1 MVIRVVPDLNT
12 IELLEKYET
21 DGYPIKK
28 NASEKYHTVISK
40 IQSNFPQGEHR
51 ANEAIKILNE
61 CLSELEA
68 NIETI
73 CKKYGRLEFF
83 LLLRRLPYSTYTS
96 GWRQFA
102 SAVNVHRL
110 CILSIM
116 KFCKKEDKFI
126 TWTKEGDSEISYL
139 HYDYQMFV
147 DLFTF
152 ILLVSEYNNCLN
164 MRRIVWKD
172 GTLLVKENMESIKDD
187 SLKPLITL
195 YDNRLRKNTANLYS
209 RAGLGSMP
217 EKEYNP
223 DSFEFIPYC
232 YVNTSHKGEATYFI
246 HKKEY
251 LIPEPN
257 FILDKINID
266 TFIQILEMYKIDY
279 EEKNDHTIE
288 ELITFIL
295 SLSRRI
301 LLTLIEN
308 PRISIYMITN
318 RGMMYL
324 LHDGLVGVLSKL
336 FEITYEHLYKKEY
349 QKDASKIVEKMLEK
363 FVYKYDDGSADLI
376 NFRPYTALYDFGHS
390 IGVDISYYLSMVPEI
405 LRDIQL
411 SPESKQLKGLTYE
424 EKLAK
429 IIKDYCELEYLF
441 EPGKKLRLNGKDF
454 AEIDLSYIIGDVGFL
469 IECKG
474 YSQTIELQLG
484 EGKAVEYR
492 WQDIVDWRIKLK
504 DKVSI
509 IVENPKGDNYEVPKK
524 VKKIIPIICT
534 SSVEFLFEVESFLD
548 KNTPDV
554 CTPFELIEY
563 LSRFDP
569 SDIYK
574 NTISYPIS

>member
-1 MVIRVVPDLNT
+1 MVIRVVPDLNA
-12 IELLEKYET
+12 IELLKKYGT
-21 DGYPIKK
+21 DGYSIKK
-28 NASEKYHTVISK
+28 KAATEYYAVISK
-40 IQSNFPQGEHR
+40 IQSNFPQGKHLS
-51 ANEAIKILNE
+51 NEAIKILNE
-61 CLSELEA
+61 CLSELEI

-83 LLLRRLPYSTYTS
+83 LLLRRLPFSTYTS
-96 GWRQFA
+96 GWRQFG

-116 KFCKKEDKFI
+116 KFCKKKDKFI

-152 ILLVSEYNNCLN
+152 FLLISEYNNCLN

-172 GTLLVKENMESIKDD
+172 GTLLVKENLESIKDD
-187 SLKPLITL
+187 YLKPLISL
-195 YDNRLRKNTANLYS
+195 YDDRLRKNNANLYS
-209 RAGLGSMP
+209 GVGLGSMP
-217 EKEYNP
+217 EKEYAP

-232 YVNTSHKGEATYFI
+232 YVNTNHKGEATYFI

-257 FILDKINID
+257 FILDTINID

-301 LLTLIEN
+301 LLILIEN
-308 PRISIYMITN
+308 PGSSIYMITN

-324 LHDGLVGVLSKL
+324 LKDGLVVVLSKL
-336 FEITYEHLYKKEY
+336 FEITYEHLYKNKY
-349 QKDASKIVEKMLEK
+349 QKDSSKIVEKMLEK
-363 FVYKYDDGSADLI
+363 FVYKYGDDSADLI
-376 NFRPYTALYDFGHS
+376 NFRPYTALYDFEHS
-390 IGVDISYYLSMVPEI
+390 IGVDISYYLSMFPEI

-424 EKLAK
+424 ENLAN

-441 EPGKKLRLNGKDF
+441 KSGKKLRLNGKDF

-484 EGKAVEYR
+484 ERKAVEYR
-492 WQDIVDWRIKLK
+492 WQDINGWRRKLK
-504 DKVSI
+504 EKVEI
-509 IVENPKGDNYEVPKK
+509 IIENPKGDNYKVPDKI
-524 VKKIIPIICT
+524 KKIIPIICT
-534 SSVEFLFEVESFLD
+534 SSVEFLFEIESYLD
-548 KNTPDV
+548 NNIPDV
-554 CTPFELIEY
+554 CTPFELIHY
-563 LSRFDP
+563 LSNFKP
-569 SDIYK
+569 KEIFQKTVYYE
-574 NTISYPIS
+574 IS